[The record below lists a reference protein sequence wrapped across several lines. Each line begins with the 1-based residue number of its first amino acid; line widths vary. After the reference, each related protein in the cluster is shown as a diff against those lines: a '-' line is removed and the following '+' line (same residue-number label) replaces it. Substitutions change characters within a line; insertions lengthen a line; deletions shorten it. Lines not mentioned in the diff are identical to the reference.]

1 MHHHTLINALKA
13 SQNWINQFNHGN
25 LDYCVASFAE
35 GATLDVTPMGQFTGQ
50 EQIHTFWQG
59 ILQSGAQDLV
69 YKDTQAT
76 LISDDEVQLS
86 AKWQMTIGRG
96 QILAEHWRRQ
106 GDGHWKLTAMT
117 LEFSEQF

>member
-25 LDYCVASFAE
+25 LDYCVASFAD
-35 GATLDVTPMGQFTGQ
+35 GASLDVKPMGQFTGQ

-59 ILQSGAQDLV
+59 MLQSGASDLV
-69 YKDTQAT
+69 YKNTQVT
-76 LISDDEVQLS
+76 LISDDEVQLCGQ
-86 AKWQMTIGRG
+86 WQMNIGRG
-96 QILAEHWRRQ
+96 KILMEQWCRQ
-106 GDGHWKLTAMT
+106 GDGHWKLASMK